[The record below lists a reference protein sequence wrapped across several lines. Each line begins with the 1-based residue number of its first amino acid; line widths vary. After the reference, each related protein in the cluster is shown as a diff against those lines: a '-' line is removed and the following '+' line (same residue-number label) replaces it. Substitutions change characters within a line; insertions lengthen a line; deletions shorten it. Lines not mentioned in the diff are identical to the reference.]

1 MVKNVKKCQN
11 HCTLVCGMAHMV
23 VCQLAVQQAEFDS
36 RLGTPW
42 RLLLLSREAM
52 KIQEDR
58 PRQMMKDERMYECI
72 V

>member
-1 MVKNVKKCQN
+1 VAQ
-11 HCTLVCGMAHMV
+11 LVCGVAQMV
-23 VCQLAVQQAEFDS
+23 VYQLAVRQAEFGS

-58 PRQMMKDERMYECI
+58 PRQMMKDERMYDCI